1 MRSSTCTFEDV
12 LCTFECCLRRGVST
26 GVHAAVRAGVRA
38 GMSASV
44 CAEGVDLPGQHQRI
58 TVIAVSH
65 TLVARGRI
73 HK

>member
-1 MRSSTCTFEDV
+1 MFCVR
-12 LCTFECCLRRGVST
+12 LNECCLRRGVSL
-26 GVHAAVRAGVRA
+26 GVRGGVRA

-44 CAEGVDLPGQHQRI
+44 CAEGVDLPGEYQRI

-73 HK
+73 H